1 VDPERESYDELGR
14 KPIRLPPG
22 WVLELLAVV
31 LLLAVGVGTAVFF
44 GWLDHA
50 R

>member
-1 VDPERESYDELGR
+1 VDPERESYDELDR

-22 WVLELLAVV
+22 WVLELLAAV

-44 GWLDHA
+44 GWLDHI